1 MIGGYPSDGKTAL
14 ALSLAYRQARDRRV
28 GFFSLETKTSKLF
41 NRIYSSAAQV
51 SGSRIKRRALTEE
64 DYRLLEG
71 KAEEVRSRELYLIRS
86 SSMTVEDIAS
96 YTLARRFDVIYI
108 DYLTLIQAPG
118 KTEFDPRQRTSPRRS
133 TVWPRITGSR

>member
-1 MIGGYPSDGKTAL
+1 MDRHSTPGLSTISPWSWEASSRALSMVRAAEARERPRGISFLDEGLTAERSDYIVIGGYPSDGKTAL

-64 DYRLLEG
+64 DYRLLE
-71 KAEEVRSRELYLIRS
+71 KR
-86 SSMTVEDIAS
+86 
-96 YTLARRFDVIYI
+96 
-108 DYLTLIQAPG
+108 
-118 KTEFDPRQRTSPRRS
+118 
-133 TVWPRITGSR
+133 